1 MQCTTHC
8 RSSVA
13 PRITGTQSLQRSD
26 CEVASQR
33 VTGKPLPSRNP
44 LNDRPSRRPIFAAAA
59 RIIHRSDRMKLVR
72 ARSPTGRNVESEPPD
87 HLPLCLW
94 ARPSSPPCVYFLAD
108 HLDAVLAAGEDMRK
122 LDITWVSSTNGTQEE
137 TVRDLV
143 TLRDSVDELRS
154 LELSLIARL
163 LKSRERAE
171 ELART
176 DARLKLMARL
186 FLNGTGLITDALP
199 ELADATATDFNTGDA
214 DLAYLRARALIAP
227 DAAAPAENARLRV
240 TDAFPIARRLPLGAL
255 MDLVAQFLDTMEL
268 HHDIYTEQWNRLAS
282 ASIEE
287 ATPAMSDKDKNPS
300 PAPSPETDA
309 TRASTPPR
317 KGYRSLTAALAE
329 LEEQERA
336 RHETATAS

>member
-1 MQCTTHC
+1 M
-8 RSSVA
+8 
-13 PRITGTQSLQRSD
+13 
-26 CEVASQR
+26 
-33 VTGKPLPSRNP
+33 
-44 LNDRPSRRPIFAAAA
+44 
-59 RIIHRSDRMKLVR
+59 
-72 ARSPTGRNVESEPPD
+72 ESEPPD

-309 TRASTPPR
+309 THASTPPR